1 MLQVD
6 FRGNSSFMEAQ
17 ETPTRANLYLMP
29 QGLPS
34 DKIAKMAVFQNLPRE
49 ALD

>member
-6 FRGNSSFMEAQ
+6 FRVNSSFMEAQ
-17 ETPTRANLYLMP
+17 ETPNRANSYLMP

-34 DKIAKMAVFQNLPRE
+34 DKIAEMATFRNLPRE